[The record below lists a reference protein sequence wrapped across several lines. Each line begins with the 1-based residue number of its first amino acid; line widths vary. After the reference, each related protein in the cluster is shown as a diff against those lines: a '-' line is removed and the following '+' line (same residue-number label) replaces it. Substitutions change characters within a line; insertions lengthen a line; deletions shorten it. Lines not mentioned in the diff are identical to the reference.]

1 MLLLSVFQ
9 SRILN
14 SANDRGLA
22 SIFLFKGVDALP
34 GTEFAPLILG
44 SYGSFRQAC
53 YLHLTIASTFRPDDR
68 PSLFHRR
75 HRVDSFREV
84 RI

>member
-53 YLHLTIASTFRPDDR
+53 HLRESS
-68 PSLFHRR
+68 SLSAVALPGCSRLSNR
-75 HRVDSFREV
+75 YQ
-84 RI
+84 I